1 MLRAFGCRGP
11 IDGDP
16 SLKVQNVMIGS
27 MAYKIRSAALGQ
39 WGLSHTR
46 RDNTIKKITLSAALI
61 LVSILIFVS
70 ACRNATEEETL
81 EFSLVNFVSDV
92 PPGANWAH
100 LFIDNIEEMSN
111 GTMKVRLMGPE
122 AIPAGDAPA
131 AVKRGTVDI
140 ASALASFCDALV
152 PGSSSIGRAEYDP
165 VELRKGPAFT
175 YYQDAFARQGI
186 YYLGASLSSLP
197 QVQTVFYL
205 NREIKT
211 LKDLEG
217 LKIASMGGS
226 NRMFIEKLNAVCV
239 PIDFPDYFTSMER
252 GTVHGYNIGI
262 PGIQDFSL
270 TPVTRV
276 MLDEPFSSCG
286 GMMIMNMAKYR
297 SLTPEQ
303 QDILDRAMIQAEI
316 DGIEMF
322 TEVVAGVK
330 QDISAAGVKIIRLS
344 PADSKKFYLDYR
356 NAMWE
361 EDIQRWPRIAP
372 QLKEWLV
379 DPDFARA
386 N

>member
-1 MLRAFGCRGP
+1 MP
-11 IDGDP
+11 Q
-16 SLKVQNVMIGS
+16 K
-27 MAYKIRSAALGQ
+27 
-39 WGLSHTR
+39 GLSLR
-46 RDNTIKKITLSAALI
+46 LREDKTIKKPVLLLI
-61 LVSILIFVS
+61 LLLPVSVVIFFSVS
-70 ACRNATEEETL
+70 PAAAGQKTL
-81 EFSLVNFVSDV
+81 KLSLVNFVPDI

-100 LFIDNIEEMSN
+100 LFINNIEKMSE
-111 GTMKVRLMGPE
+111 GTIKVRLMGPE
-122 AIPAGDAPA
+122 AIPSADAPA

-152 PGSSSIGRAEYDP
+152 PGSSSIGRSEYNP
-165 VELRKGPAFT
+165 MELRNGPAFK
-175 YYQDAFARQGI
+175 YYQEQFARQGV

-205 NREIKT
+205 RKDIET

-226 NRMFIEKLNAVCV
+226 NRMFIEKLKAVCV

-252 GTVHGYNIGI
+252 GTVDGYNIGI

-286 GMMIMNMAKYR
+286 GMMIMNMARYR
-297 SLTPEQ
+297 KLTAEQ
-303 QDILDRAMIQAEI
+303 QEILNRAMIQAEI
-316 DGIEMF
+316 DGAKMF
-322 TEVVAGVK
+322 TETVEKVK
-330 QDISAAGVKIIRLS
+330 KDISAAGVRIIRLS
-344 PADSKKFYLDYR
+344 PADSKEFYIKYR

-361 EDIQRWPRIAP
+361 EDMQRWPEITP
-372 QLKEWLV
+372 GLKSWLV
-379 DPDFARA
+379 DPAFPRA